1 MAEPLRLYGMKA
13 LVTSAA
19 GGIGEAVA
27 RTLVKH
33 GAEVLAVDGPSSG
46 VEQHFGSVRGIHG
59 VATEFG
65 DPDRI
70 PALVEEAAEKLG
82 ALDNNLILN
91 WRKGAAPAVGERI
104 LVHGRLL
111 DEMSRPIPNAL
122 IEIWQA
128 NAGGRYRHKKDT
140 YFAPLDPNFGGCG
153 RTITD
158 ENGYYEFLTVR
169 PGAYP
174 WPNRAN
180 DWRPMHIHFSIFGHS
195 FGQRL
200 ISQMYFEGDPLI
212 NHCPI
217 AATIKDRSQLDRL
230 VAPLDFSKSRPLD
243 FLAYK
248 FDIVL
253 RGRRQTMFENKLEG
267 M

>member
-1 MAEPLRLYGMKA
+1 MTSLIKDQGPLIPRNRAIHPEPYDPNYK
-13 LVTSAA
+13 TSVSRSPNLPLLSMESSPSEET
-19 GGIGEAVA
+19 GPTFG
-27 RTLVKH
+27 H
-33 GAEVLAVDGPSSG
+33 G
-46 VEQHFGSVRGIHG
+46 
-59 VATEFG
+59 
-65 DPDRI
+65 
-70 PALVEEAAEKLG
+70 KLG

-91 WRKGAAPAVGERI
+91 WTKGAAPAVGERI
-104 LVHGRLL
+104 LMHGRVL
-111 DEMSRPIPNAL
+111 DENNRPVPHTL
-122 IEIWQA
+122 VEIWQA

-180 DWRPMHIHFSIFGHS
+180 DWRPMHIHISVYGHS

-200 ISQMYFEGDPLI
+200 ITQMYFEGDPLI

-217 AATIKDRSQLDRL
+217 AATIKDRSSLDRL

-253 RGRRQTMFENKLEG
+253 RGRRQTMFENKMEG

>member
-1 MAEPLRLYGMKA
+1 MPADATGADAGPLIPRNRAVHPVACDIDYK
-13 LVTSAA
+13 TS
-19 GGIGEAVA
+19 VA
-27 RTLVKH
+27 R
-33 GAEVLAVDGPSSG
+33 S
-46 VEQHFGSVRGIHG
+46 
-59 VATEFG
+59 
-65 DPDRI
+65 
-70 PALVEEAAEKLG
+70 PALPLLSMESTPSEETGPVFGHDTLG

-91 WRKGAAPAVGERI
+91 WTKGAAPAVGERI
-104 LVHGRLL
+104 LMHGRVL
-111 DEMSRPIPNAL
+111 DELGRPVPHTL
-122 IEIWQA
+122 VEIWQA
-128 NAGGRYRHKKDT
+128 NAGGRYRHVKDT

-158 ENGYYEFLTVR
+158 AQGHYQFLTIR

-180 DWRPMHIHFSIFGHS
+180 DWRPMHIHVSVFGHS

-200 ISQMYFEGDPLI
+200 ITQMYFEGDPLI
-212 NHCPI
+212 PLCPI
-217 AATIKDRSQLDRL
+217 ANTIKDRASLDRL
-230 VAPLDFSKSRPLD
+230 VAPLDMAHARPLD

-253 RGRRQTMFENKLEG
+253 RGRRQTMFENRPEG